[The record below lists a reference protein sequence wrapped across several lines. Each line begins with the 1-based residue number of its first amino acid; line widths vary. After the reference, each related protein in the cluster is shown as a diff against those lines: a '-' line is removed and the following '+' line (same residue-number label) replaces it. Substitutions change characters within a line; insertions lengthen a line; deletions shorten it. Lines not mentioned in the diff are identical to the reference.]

1 MNCTYWDRRYPQTL
15 TGQDLISNEK
25 LLAIADLSCDLNGG
39 IGCLSRSTTVEEPF
53 FMYHPKDDV
62 ASERNAID
70 GSKDSVVMMGVD
82 ILPSELPR
90 EASQFFGD
98 QLMPF
103 LEDLSSSDGTKPYSK
118 QDDLPPALRG
128 AVIACNGRLTPDY
141 AYVLRIISLKYYH
154 SRVPEHFN
162 HISQTLRILRKLNS
176 NTKHRYISKLREE
189 LKRANQSNDNVASG
203 DDEGSTVLL
212 LQGHLFDS
220 GLINQALDI
229 IEREEGV
236 FHVDQIEVR
245 PNFQGSMARSS
256 ATVQVSLDGGRP
268 AVNEL
273 IRKLTML
280 ADLTPTAD
288 ASVAELPRT
297 YCGGDYSSTRSEL
310 ESRSSEKDPPRVGVR
325 GPLTSSFTEPHQMTT
340 SATSISSGS
349 QRRVAVLGAG
359 LVARPLVEYLSRDA
373 RHVVTVVSALE
384 SEVRNLETMRANVN
398 GRVVNI
404 GNVVF
409 ENVTLSYHSYTKNFI
424 RIVRKSLVH
433 QGSNAHTNTGT
444 DKDAMSR
451 LVQENDL
458 VVSVLPAT
466 MHVRARYSFIA
477 HLSCKS
483 YSYTKYNIRY
493 PSQRNVSYMVNL
505 S

>member
-1 MNCTYWDRRYPQTL
+1 M
-15 TGQDLISNEK
+15 
-25 LLAIADLSCDLNGG
+25 
-39 IGCLSRSTTVEEPF
+39 
-53 FMYHPKDDV
+53 
-62 ASERNAID
+62 
-70 GSKDSVVMMGVD
+70 
-82 ILPSELPR
+82 
-90 EASQFFGD
+90 
-98 QLMPF
+98 
-103 LEDLSSSDGTKPYSK
+103 
-118 QDDLPPALRG
+118 
-128 AVIACNGRLTPDY
+128 
-141 AYVLRIISLKYYH
+141 
-154 SRVPEHFN
+154 
-162 HISQTLRILRKLNS
+162 
-176 NTKHRYISKLREE
+176 
-189 LKRANQSNDNVASG
+189 ASG

-424 RIVRKSLVH
+424 RIVTKSTRTPRLKCTHEHRYRQRCYVKTCSGERSRGQCVASNYACTCSLLVH
-433 QGSNAHTNTGT
+433 
-444 DKDAMSR
+444 R
-451 LVQENDL
+451 
-458 VVSVLPAT
+458 
-466 MHVRARYSFIA
+466 SFI
-477 HLSCKS
+477 
-483 YSYTKYNIRY
+483 
-493 PSQRNVSYMVNL
+493 M
-505 S
+505 